1 MFIFLRY
8 SFFLSEIV
16 FFFQISLVLY
26 PSAHSIHFSVFWKCC
41 TSSIVLYVFLQIS
54 QYLPV
59 IEASED
65 IYVLINYNGGKK
77 KNIKRGNKNC
87 GVCQLGHESLNKGK

>member
-16 FFFQISLVLY
+16 YFFQISLVLY

-41 TSSIVLYVFLQIS
+41 KSSIVLYVFLQIS

-59 IEASED
+59 FEASED
-65 IYVLINYNGGKK
+65 IYVLT
-77 KNIKRGNKNC
+77 KRGNKNC

>member
-26 PSAHSIHFSVFWKCC
+26 PSAHSIHFPVFWKCC

-65 IYVLINYNGGKK
+65 IYVLINYNGEA
-77 KNIKRGNKNC
+77 RQQELWC
-87 GVCQLGHESLNKGK
+87 VSTWS

>member
-65 IYVLINYNGGKK
+65 IYVLINYNGEA
-77 KNIKRGNKNC
+77 RQQELRC
-87 GVCQLGHESLNKGK
+87 VSTWS